1 MFNTIATKVM
11 ADELEVQ
18 PNIRSFFHGV
28 ICRHILSVHGTEAFE
43 AVTSVYQASTRKNSL
58 GLFKSFKKSVHIRVT
73 KSTHN
78 SSNNRIRKFNG

>member
-43 AVTSVYQASTRKNSL
+43 AVTSVYQASTRKSSL
-58 GLFKSFKKSVHIRVT
+58 ALLNLFKSQYKYDVT
-73 KSTHN
+73 KST
-78 SSNNRIRKFNG
+78 